1 MPDHYGMR
9 GKNSL
14 LKKHMMPP
22 VQDKPPEAKPEPISP
37 PPSAER
43 PPVLDASTDEGNGGT
58 DNGSQAEAMD
68 NDTLI
73 LIGLGALLLFSYG
86 MVK

>member
-1 MPDHYGMR
+1 MPGHYGMKGNR
-9 GKNSL
+9 GL
-14 LKKHMMPP
+14 LKDNMIPP
-22 VQDKPPEAKPEPISP
+22 METSRKQEAQPIEPPKESIKPAVI
-37 PPSAER
+37 
-43 PPVLDASTDEGNGGT
+43 DASTDDGNGSS
-58 DNGSQAEAMD
+58 DPGSSNEAMD